1 MKLTRQP
8 SFLKFNPDN
17 LVTSVDILGKKVK
30 TTGEEGID
38 EEKKI
43 FVDTGLFSKRIFGDV
58 ESTENEYACEC
69 KNLSGKFYEGA
80 ICPKCHTPVQ
90 FIEPH
95 LNKIGWIDLSGNK
108 YDENGLIAERGR
120 EYHIIKYYA
129 YQFLEKVI
137 GRKNLKMIITVPNT
151 ITASGELNQELIQQV
166 QEEKEEQK
174 YWFIGLSKFYENYN
188 EILTYYYKLHK
199 EAETEAYE
207 FLQDPIDVWTD
218 KIPVISAL
226 LRPAM
231 RTEDGLKLDELNN
244 IYIRI
249 ITQNNILN
257 SKTNNLQIIQNS
269 ALASLQAQYMI
280 LNEKVLDVL
289 KGKDGLI
296 RNNICGARVF
306 YTARNII
313 SPADPETKMDELEVP
328 YLTFLE
334 LYKFELINILCKVK
348 DISIMEAS
356 EIHFKAALEFNEEI
370 YLMMQKIIQDEEV
383 GVILNRNPTIAYGSM
398 LYLRITK
405 VKKDMTDFTMGVNN
419 LLLSSLAGDYDGDVL
434 NLISIKDKSTKK
446 RFKEVF
452 SPVRMLIDPN
462 NGKFNNTFGLK
473 RDRLLGLNN
482 LLL

>member
-419 LLLSSLAGDYDGDVL
+419 LLLSSLAGEKSPLLTFLAATRV
-434 NLISIKDKSTKK
+434 SI
-446 RFKEVF
+446 
-452 SPVRMLIDPN
+452 
-462 NGKFNNTFGLK
+462 
-473 RDRLLGLNN
+473 
-482 LLL
+482 

>member
-257 SKTNNLQIIQNS
+257 SKTNSLQIIQNS

-405 VKKDMTDFTMGVNN
+405 VKKDITDFTMGVNN
-419 LLLSSLAGDYDGDVL
+419 LLLSSLAGDYD
-434 NLISIKDKSTKK
+434 
-446 RFKEVF
+446 
-452 SPVRMLIDPN
+452 
-462 NGKFNNTFGLK
+462 
-473 RDRLLGLNN
+473 
-482 LLL
+482 